1 MRESQFFGRATG
13 IALVLA
19 FATWS
24 SLAVCRADGPRSTGS
39 VQLGDLLGKAKSLP
53 GLKTDGEEEK
63 PVVHAA
69 LTPSTAKNG
78 SVVTLSVTVL
88 LPSDTYT
95 YSTTQAGSGATKID
109 VSNAEGLEPQAD
121 FEADHAPTVIT
132 DPSTGKPVE
141 KFARFVTWLR
151 PYVVTAENLE
161 SVRIGGTIDLK
172 FCNSMSCRP
181 FTQPFR
187 ARLVNNG
194 SPEQNEASTA
204 AADSADTFSKIVTPA
219 GFGGQSSPARLSFV
233 LSPKDPKPGDTV
245 TLGITM
251 HLESGWHTYST
262 TQKDG
267 PGSTTTSITLIK
279 GRGLRPIGDTFR
291 PDRTPELT
299 AKAQGMDAKE
309 EYHGDVTWTRRFK
322 FEPKAGETGL
332 GVEGKIHYGVCNQS
346 TCLPPH
352 TESFALGDV
361 KAAGPLSEPLPDDTP
376 PVADN
381 SGDLEGGF
389 WFNLGALFL
398 GGMLLNVMP
407 CVLPVLAIKVLSFV
421 QQAGESR
428 SRIFMLNVAYTAGV
442 LAVFLTLATLA
453 VGTRFGLSFVGDF
466 SWGGLFQQTGFNLV
480 MACVVFAMG
489 LSLLGVFEIPVPG
502 MVGSAAGGHQRE
514 GFPGAFFTGVFA
526 TLLATPCI
534 GPFLGTALFWSV
546 RQATAEVYLALGV
559 MGLGMAAPYLAL
571 GLFPQFIKW
580 LPKPG
585 TWMIRFKEFSGFVLL
600 ASVIFIVS
608 YTDKKYTIPALVMLL
623 GVALA
628 LWMIGN
634 LYDFNSHIRH
644 KTTVR
649 ISALVLAALI
659 CWIGFELAGES
670 KHRLPWE
677 PFSES
682 RLTALMKENKTVLVD
697 FTADWCLIC
706 QSNERLAL
714 NTKETEEFVK
724 RNGIVP
730 LLADFTNQSAEIKKW
745 LDKFKQAGVPLT
757 VILPAGRQSEPIVL
771 RSVYS
776 QGTLLEKLK
785 EASQPQVSPNALSSG
800 TTEVR

>member
-1 MRESQFFGRATG
+1 
-13 IALVLA
+13 
-19 FATWS
+19 
-24 SLAVCRADGPRSTGS
+24 
-39 VQLGDLLGKAKSLP
+39 
-53 GLKTDGEEEK
+53 
-63 PVVHAA
+63 
-69 LTPSTAKNG
+69 
-78 SVVTLSVTVL
+78 
-88 LPSDTYT
+88 
-95 YSTTQAGSGATKID
+95 
-109 VSNAEGLEPQAD
+109 
-121 FEADHAPTVIT
+121 
-132 DPSTGKPVE
+132 
-141 KFARFVTWLR
+141 
-151 PYVVTAENLE
+151 
-161 SVRIGGTIDLK
+161 
-172 FCNSMSCRP
+172 
-181 FTQPFR
+181 
-187 ARLVNNG
+187 
-194 SPEQNEASTA
+194 
-204 AADSADTFSKIVTPA
+204 
-219 GFGGQSSPARLSFV
+219 
-233 LSPKDPKPGDTV
+233 
-245 TLGITM
+245 
-251 HLESGWHTYST
+251 
-262 TQKDG
+262 
-267 PGSTTTSITLIK
+267 
-279 GRGLRPIGDTFR
+279 
-291 PDRTPELT
+291 
-299 AKAQGMDAKE
+299 
-309 EYHGDVTWTRRFK
+309 
-322 FEPKAGETGL
+322 
-332 GVEGKIHYGVCNQS
+332 
-346 TCLPPH
+346 
-352 TESFALGDV
+352 
-361 KAAGPLSEPLPDDTP
+361 
-376 PVADN
+376 
-381 SGDLEGGF
+381 
-389 WFNLGALFL
+389 
-398 GGMLLNVMP
+398 MP

-453 VGTRFGLSFVGDF
+453 VGTRLGLTFIGDF

-502 MVGSAAGGHQRE
+502 MVGSAAGGQHRE
-514 GFPGAFFTGVFA
+514 GFLGAFLTGIFA
-526 TLLATPCI
+526 TLLATPCL
-534 GPFLGTALFWSV
+534 GPFLGTAIFWSL
-546 RQATAEVYLALGV
+546 RQPTHDVYLAWGV

-585 TWMIRFKEFSGFVLL
+585 TWMVRFKEFSGFVLL

-649 ISALVLAALI
+649 ISALVLAAFI

-697 FTADWCLIC
+697 FTADWCLTC
-706 QSNERLAL
+706 QSNERFAL

-730 LLADFTNQSAEIKKW
+730 LLADFTNQSDEIKKW

-757 VILPAGRQSEPIVL
+757 VILPAGRQTEPIVL

-785 EASQPQVSPNALSSG
+785 EASQLHVSPNAQSQPS
-800 TTEVR
+800 TEVR